1 MSKYIIYLLSHS
13 SRAVSKHMGKS
24 FVLSMDIGKKMLGAL
39 WQIENGLKV
48 DDLCRSLPDGGVEL
62 RQTL

>member
-1 MSKYIIYLLSHS
+1 
-13 SRAVSKHMGKS
+13 MGKS
-24 FVLSMDIGKKMLGAL
+24 LVLSVDIGKKMLGAF
-39 WQIENGLKV
+39 WKIENGLKV